1 MIVLGIILFVV
12 GLLVGI
18 PILETLGI
26 ILAVIGCV
34 LFALGSVRTGGRRW
48 Y

>member
-1 MIVLGIILFVV
+1 MIILGLILILFGWLLGIGIL
-12 GLLVGI
+12 LD
-18 PILETLGI
+18 LGI
-26 ILAVIGCV
+26 VLAVIGCV